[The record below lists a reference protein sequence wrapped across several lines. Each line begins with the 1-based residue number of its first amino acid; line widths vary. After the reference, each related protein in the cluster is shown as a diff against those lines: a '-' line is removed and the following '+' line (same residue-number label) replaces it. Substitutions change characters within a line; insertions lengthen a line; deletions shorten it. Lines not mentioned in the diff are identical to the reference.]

1 MLQVGSES
9 HSATPTL
16 NSVSR
21 SIACF
26 ALGRCFVALPWL
38 DRTGTVVLAHDKH
51 ALATGRDDR
60 RYPHCAGGQLRRAF
74 KIPGDQYVL
83 SFGGTEDGAGAFNLG
98 RAFGLDDLV
107 KQLRKAGLS
116 QDEMDTALQ
125 VLAAQAHHKI
135 PHVKLTKT
143 LIHKFG
149 L

>member
-1 MLQVGSES
+1 MTSTRPQEPEGTIGVIHIVRVASSGAL
-9 HSATPTL
+9 
-16 NSVSR
+16 SR
-21 SIACF
+21 F
-26 ALGRCFVALPWL
+26 PV
-38 DRTGTVVLAHDKH
+38 
-51 ALATGRDDR
+51 
-60 RYPHCAGGQLRRAF
+60 Y
-74 KIPGDQYVL
+74 QYVL

-107 KQLRKAGLS
+107 KQLRKIGLS